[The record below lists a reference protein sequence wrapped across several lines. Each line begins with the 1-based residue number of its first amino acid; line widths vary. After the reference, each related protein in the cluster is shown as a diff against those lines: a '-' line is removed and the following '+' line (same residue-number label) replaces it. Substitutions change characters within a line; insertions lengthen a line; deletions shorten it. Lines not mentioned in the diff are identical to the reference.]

1 MLLEGMQLGR
11 YRLSR
16 LLGSG
21 GMGEVYLGE
30 DTHIRRQV
38 AIKVTRAEAT
48 PYPNSEAAKQATRL
62 FQREVRAIA
71 MLDHP
76 YILPLFDYGE
86 QETETT
92 SLTYMVMP
100 YREEGS
106 LSTWLRQRSEKQTLS
121 PQEVAHFIH
130 QAASALIYAHRHQI
144 IHQDVKPSNFLIR
157 NNETNSQLPDLL
169 LADFGVAKFTS
180 ASASMS
186 QSSRGTPTYM
196 APEQWSGQPV
206 AASDQ
211 YALAIMAYQLLTGS
225 LPFQGRQE
233 LVMYMHFNVE
243 PQPPGTLNSSIPK
256 DVDTVILRAL
266 AKKPEERFASIS
278 AFANAFQQ
286 ALSLPEL
293 PKITDP
299 LRSSGQLSGGQSF
312 NAPAASDADIR
323 ATVAVSQ
330 DEVAKGTTRT
340 LNLPGGRRI
349 TVPIPSGIPN
359 GQIIRLE
366 NQGDTASNGAT
377 GALVLTISI
386 VQDAIAQ
393 VQNRG
398 NENVTVASNPY
409 SPKAQTSPA
418 NITAMHKISTQIRR
432 LHLPRSR
439 VALIIGLVLLIVL
452 VSSGVFYFKYFNFIH
467 KISLLNAGIT
477 NPYSPGSGTLALN
490 DPLTDNSLGY
500 FWGETSDT
508 RGSSEFIGGAYH
520 IISSVS
526 GSYHYCYPLAYNF
539 SNFAYEVQVTLV
551 QGDQAGIVFRVND
564 TNYSFYYFHVDNQ
577 GDYALDIRNQSGS
590 TTTLKSGTNP
600 AINTTSGQSNILG
613 VVANGS
619 QIDLYVNHQ
628 KIDSV
633 SDTTYSQGEV
643 GVAVYENT
651 NPTEAI
657 FTNAK
662 VWTF

>member
-38 AIKVTRAEAT
+38 AVKVTRAEAT

-62 FQREVRAIA
+62 IQREVRAIA

-121 PQEVAHFIH
+121 PQEVAHFIR
-130 QAASALIYAHRHQI
+130 QAASALAYAHHHQI

-157 NNETNSQLPDLL
+157 SNETNPQLPDLL

-180 ASASMS
+180 ASASVS

-211 YALAIMAYQLLTGS
+211 YALAIMTYQLLTGS

-233 LVMYMHFNVE
+233 QVMFMHFSVQ
-243 PQPPGTLNSSIPK
+243 PQPPGTFNASIPK
-256 DVDTVILRAL
+256 DVDAVILRAL

-278 AFANAFQQ
+278 AFADALQQ

-293 PKITDP
+293 PNINNP
-299 LRSSGQLSGGQSF
+299 PHGSGQSDGSQPL
-312 NAPAASDADIR
+312 NAPAASIADIR
-323 ATVAVSQ
+323 ATLAVSR
-330 DEVAKGTTRT
+330 DEVATGTTRI

-349 TVPIPSGIPN
+349 TVPIPSGIPD
-359 GQIIRLE
+359 GQVIRLE
-366 NQGDTASNGAT
+366 GLGETASDGSS

-386 VQDAIAQ
+386 VQDAT
-393 VQNRG
+393 VQGEHSG
-398 NENVTVASNPY
+398 NENLTVVSDPHK
-409 SPKAQTSPA
+409 SKVQTPLA
-418 NITAMHKISTQIRR
+418 NITDLRKIRLRFRR
-432 LHLPRSR
+432 LRLPRGR
-439 VALIIGLVLLIVL
+439 VALITGLVLLIL
-452 VSSGVFYFKYFNFIH
+452 LISSGIFYFKYFNFIH
-467 KISLLNAGIT
+467 KISLLNAGT
-477 NPYSPGSGTLALN
+477 ANPYPPGLGALALN
-490 DPLTDNSLGY
+490 DPLSDNSLGY
-500 FWGETSDT
+500 FWSEETDPG
-508 RGSSEFIGGAYH
+508 GSCDFIGSAYH
-520 IISSVS
+520 AIISAL
-526 GSYHYCYPLAYNF
+526 GTYHYCPAGATSF
-539 SNFAYEVQVTLV
+539 SNFAYEVQMTIV
-551 QGDQAGIVFRVND
+551 QGNQAGLVFRVND
-564 TNYSFYYFHVDNQ
+564 TNHTFYFFHIDSQ
-577 GDYALDIRNQSGS
+577 GNYALDIYGSNGS
-590 TTTLKSGTNP
+590 TTLLSST
-600 AINTTSGQSNILG
+600 ITTPGQSNVLG
-613 VVANGS
+613 VVANGP
-619 QIDLYVNHQ
+619 QISLYVNHYL
-628 KIDSV
+628 IDTV
-633 SDTTYSQGEV
+633 ADNTYSQGEI
-643 GVAVYENT
+643 GVAVSDST
-651 NPTEAI
+651 KLTEAV